1 MVKELLQQAVAAV
14 RPLAQWD
21 DEAKNRFLRSAA
33 DKILSGK
40 EKILLANQKDLQRM
54 HPSDPKYD
62 RLKLTEERI
71 EEMTWGM
78 QRVSSLETP
87 LGKVLDKWRRPNGML
102 IQKVSV
108 PIGVIG
114 IIYEARPNVTT
125 DVFSLCFKSGNVCV
139 LKGGSDAAYSNQAL
153 VDIIRDTLEQHGI
166 TPDVCTLLP
175 SDRRLRRNCCKP
187 SGWSTSSFRAAAK
200 P

>member
-1 MVKELLQQAVAAV
+1 
-14 RPLAQWD
+14 
-21 DEAKNRFLRSAA
+21 
-33 DKILSGK
+33 
-40 EKILLANQKDLQRM
+40 M

-114 IIYEARPNVTT
+114 IIYEAPSQCHDRRLLALLQKRECVCIERR
-125 DVFSLCFKSGNVCV
+125 FGCRLLQSGVGRHHPRHTGATWHHARTSAPC
-139 LKGGSDAAYSNQAL
+139 
-153 VDIIRDTLEQHGI
+153 
-166 TPDVCTLLP
+166 CLP
-175 SDRRLRRNCCKP
+175 TGRLRRNCCKP